1 VGLLV
6 ELERV
11 LGGELVVLLDSG
23 SVAVHPTRSS
33 AVMSSSDF
41 LIRTPLRELGRTT
54 PLPGSALREFLGD
67 WQHRESGRDCPR
79 TPRPRG
85 RQDL

>member
-1 VGLLV
+1 MVLGPEAFSRQLSPEASALVVGLLV

-41 LIRTPLRELGRTT
+41 LIRTPL
-54 PLPGSALREFLGD
+54 SALG
-67 WQHRESGRDCPR
+67 
-79 TPRPRG
+79 
-85 RQDL
+85 